1 MSQVYGLHGIK
12 SPNLSSGILNQI
24 FEDRF
29 VFEEGAYRAYVTD
42 EKTNIDQKDIQKMK
56 KQNTLKKEYKFCG
69 KGLHSGRPVTMT
81 LKPAP
86 VNTGIRF
93 VRTDIGPDAT
103 IDALAENV
111 SSTARSTTI
120 SSGEATVG
128 TIEHLLSALTG
139 LGVDNVLVD
148 IDSAEVPILDG
159 SAKPYV
165 EAIAPDGLA
174 EQDAPR
180 HYVTLKETV
189 EYKNPETGAFLRI
202 EPADTFSYDITI
214 DFNSRVLGV
223 QSARFDAGTD
233 YIREI
238 SACRTFCFF
247 HEVEY
252 LLANNLI
259 KGGDVDNALVIVE
272 HPITVE
278 QLKNVCSHIGKP
290 ELKVKDGYL
299 NESLHFDNECARHKL
314 LDLIGDL
321 RLTGGFLQA
330 KVTAYKSGHTINT
343 AVAKMV
349 REKIK

>member
-1 MSQVYGLHGIK
+1 MTI
-12 SPNLSSGILNQI
+12 
-24 FEDRF
+24 
-29 VFEEGAYRAYVTD
+29 
-42 EKTNIDQKDIQKMK
+42 
-56 KQNTLKKEYKFCG
+56 KQNTLKKEYVFSG
-69 KGLHSGRPVTMT
+69 KGLHSGRFATMT

-103 IDALAENV
+103 VDALAENV

-120 SSGEATVG
+120 SNGNASVG
-128 TIEHLLSALTG
+128 TIEHLLSAMTG
-139 LGVDNVLVD
+139 MGVDNVIVE
-148 IDSAEVPILDG
+148 IDGSEVPVLDG
-159 SAKPYV
+159 SAKPYAD
-165 EAIAPDGLA
+165 AIAPDGLA
-174 EQDAPR
+174 VQDAPR
-180 HYVTLKETV
+180 RYVEVTEKI
-189 EYKNPETGAFLRI
+189 EYRNPQTGAYLTI
-202 EPADTFSYDITI
+202 EPADTFSYDVTI
-214 DFNSRVLGV
+214 DFNSKVLGV

-272 HPITVE
+272 RPITVE

-290 ELKVKDGYL
+290 ELKVKNGYL
-299 NESLHFDNECARHKL
+299 NESLHFENECARHKL

-321 RLTGGFLQA
+321 RLTGGFLKA

-343 AVAKMV
+343 TVAKLVAAKMT
-349 REKIK
+349 E

>member
-1 MSQVYGLHGIK
+1 
-12 SPNLSSGILNQI
+12 
-24 FEDRF
+24 
-29 VFEEGAYRAYVTD
+29 
-42 EKTNIDQKDIQKMK
+42 MK
-56 KQNTLKKEYKFCG
+56 KQNTLKREYAFSG

-93 VRTDIGPDAT
+93 VRTD
-103 IDALAENV
+103 LAENV

-223 QSARFDAGTD
+223 QSAKYVAD
-233 YIREI
+233 
-238 SACRTFCFF
+238 C
-247 HEVEY
+247 
-252 LLANNLI
+252 
-259 KGGDVDNALVIVE
+259 K
-272 HPITVE
+272 TV
-278 QLKNVCSHIGKP
+278 
-290 ELKVKDGYL
+290 
-299 NESLHFDNECARHKL
+299 
-314 LDLIGDL
+314 
-321 RLTGGFLQA
+321 
-330 KVTAYKSGHTINT
+330 
-343 AVAKMV
+343 
-349 REKIK
+349 

>member
-1 MSQVYGLHGIK
+1 MTI
-12 SPNLSSGILNQI
+12 
-24 FEDRF
+24 
-29 VFEEGAYRAYVTD
+29 
-42 EKTNIDQKDIQKMK
+42 
-56 KQNTLKKEYKFCG
+56 KQNTLKKEYVFSG
-69 KGLHSGRPVTMT
+69 KGLHSGRFATMT

-86 VNTGIRF
+86 ENTGIRF

-103 IDALAENV
+103 VDALAENV

-120 SSGEATVG
+120 SNGKAVVG
-128 TIEHLLSALTG
+128 TIEHLLSAMTG
-139 LGVDNVLVD
+139 MGVDNVLVE
-148 IDSAEVPILDG
+148 IDGAEVPVLDG
-159 SAKPYV
+159 SAKPYAD
-165 EAIAPDGLA
+165 AIAPDGLA
-174 EQDAPR
+174 VQDAPR
-180 HYVTLKETV
+180 RYVEVTEKI
-189 EYKNPETGAFLRI
+189 EYRNPQTGAYLTI
-202 EPADTFSYDITI
+202 EPADTFSYDVTI
-214 DFNSRVLGV
+214 DFNSKVLGI

-290 ELKVKDGYL
+290 ELKVKNGYL
-299 NESLHFDNECARHKL
+299 NESLHFNNECARHKL

-321 RLTGGFLQA
+321 RLTGGFLKA

-343 AVAKMV
+343 AVAALV
-349 REKIK
+349 RDSIKKNINER

>member
-1 MSQVYGLHGIK
+1 M
-12 SPNLSSGILNQI
+12 
-24 FEDRF
+24 R
-29 VFEEGAYRAYVTD
+29 
-42 EKTNIDQKDIQKMK
+42 
-56 KQNTLKKEYKFCG
+56 KQNTLKREYTFEG
-69 KGLHSGRPVTMT
+69 KGLHSGMPVKMT

-86 VNTGIRF
+86 ADTGIRF
-93 VRTDIGPDAT
+93 IRTDIGPDAAVE
-103 IDALAENV
+103 ALAENV

-120 SSGEATVG
+120 SSGNATVG

-139 LGVDNVLVD
+139 LGVDNALIE
-148 IDSAEVPILDG
+148 IDNAEVPILDG

-165 EAIAPDGLA
+165 DAIGPDGLE
-174 EQDAPR
+174 EQDEPR
-180 HYVTLKETV
+180 RYVTLKGKI
-189 EYKNPETGAFLRI
+189 EYRNPETGAYLTI
-202 EPADTFSYDITI
+202 EPAETFSYDITI
-214 DFNSRVLGV
+214 DFNSKVLGI

-233 YIREI
+233 YIREV

-272 HPITVE
+272 NPITVE

-290 ELKVKDGYL
+290 ELKVKNGYL

-321 RLTGGFLQA
+321 RLSGGFLQA

-343 AVAKMV
+343 TVAKMIRATV
-349 REKIK
+349 K

>member
-1 MSQVYGLHGIK
+1 MTI
-12 SPNLSSGILNQI
+12 
-24 FEDRF
+24 
-29 VFEEGAYRAYVTD
+29 
-42 EKTNIDQKDIQKMK
+42 
-56 KQNTLKKEYKFCG
+56 KQNTLKKEYVFSG
-69 KGLHSGRPVTMT
+69 KGLHSGRFATMT

-103 IDALAENV
+103 VDALAENV

-120 SSGEATVG
+120 SNGNASVG
-128 TIEHLLSALTG
+128 TIEHLLSAMTG
-139 LGVDNVLVD
+139 MGVDNVIVE
-148 IDSAEVPILDG
+148 IDGAEVPVLDG
-159 SAKPYV
+159 SAKPYAD
-165 EAIAPDGLA
+165 AIAPDGLA
-174 EQDAPR
+174 VQDAPR
-180 HYVTLKETV
+180 RYVEVTEKI
-189 EYKNPETGAFLRI
+189 EYRNPQTGAYLTI
-202 EPADTFSYDITI
+202 EPADTFSYDVTI
-214 DFNSRVLGV
+214 DFNSKVLGV

-272 HPITVE
+272 RPITVE

-290 ELKVKDGYL
+290 ELKVKNGYL
-299 NESLHFDNECARHKL
+299 NESLHFENECARHKL

-321 RLTGGFLQA
+321 RLTGGFLKA

-343 AVAKMV
+343 TVAKLVAAKMT
-349 REKIK
+349 E

>member
-1 MSQVYGLHGIK
+1 M
-12 SPNLSSGILNQI
+12 
-24 FEDRF
+24 R
-29 VFEEGAYRAYVTD
+29 
-42 EKTNIDQKDIQKMK
+42 
-56 KQNTLKKEYKFCG
+56 KQNTLKREYTFEG
-69 KGLHSGRPVTMT
+69 KGLHSGMPVKMT

-86 VNTGIRF
+86 TDTGIRF
-93 VRTDIGPDAT
+93 IRTDIGPDAAVE
-103 IDALAENV
+103 ALAENV

-120 SSGEATVG
+120 SSGNATVG

-139 LGVDNVLVD
+139 LGVDNALIE
-148 IDSAEVPILDG
+148 IDNAEVPILDG

-165 EAIAPDGLA
+165 DAIGPDGLE
-174 EQDAPR
+174 EQDEPR
-180 HYVTLKETV
+180 RYVTLKGKI
-189 EYKNPETGAFLRI
+189 EYRNPETGAYLTI
-202 EPADTFSYDITI
+202 EPAETFSYDITI
-214 DFNSRVLGV
+214 DFNSKVLGI

-233 YIREI
+233 YIREV

-272 HPITVE
+272 NPITVE

-290 ELKVKDGYL
+290 ELKVKNGYL

-321 RLTGGFLQA
+321 RLSGGFLQA

-343 AVAKMV
+343 TVAKMIRATV
-349 REKIK
+349 K

>member
-1 MSQVYGLHGIK
+1 
-12 SPNLSSGILNQI
+12 
-24 FEDRF
+24 
-29 VFEEGAYRAYVTD
+29 
-42 EKTNIDQKDIQKMK
+42 MK
-56 KQNTLKKEYKFCG
+56 KQNTLKREYAFSG

-202 EPADTFSYDITI
+202 EPADTFS
-214 DFNSRVLGV
+214 
-223 QSARFDAGTD
+223 
-233 YIREI
+233 
-238 SACRTFCFF
+238 
-247 HEVEY
+247 
-252 LLANNLI
+252 
-259 KGGDVDNALVIVE
+259 
-272 HPITVE
+272 
-278 QLKNVCSHIGKP
+278 
-290 ELKVKDGYL
+290 
-299 NESLHFDNECARHKL
+299 
-314 LDLIGDL
+314 
-321 RLTGGFLQA
+321 
-330 KVTAYKSGHTINT
+330 
-343 AVAKMV
+343 
-349 REKIK
+349 

>member
-1 MSQVYGLHGIK
+1 M
-12 SPNLSSGILNQI
+12 
-24 FEDRF
+24 R
-29 VFEEGAYRAYVTD
+29 
-42 EKTNIDQKDIQKMK
+42 
-56 KQNTLKKEYKFCG
+56 KQNTLKKEYTFEG
-69 KGLHSGRPVTMT
+69 KGLHSGKSVKMT

-86 VNTGIRF
+86 ANTGIRF
-93 VRTDIGPDAT
+93 TRTDIGQDAT
-103 IDALAENV
+103 VDALAENV

-120 SSGEATVG
+120 SSGNVVVG

-139 LGVDNVLVD
+139 LGVDNVLID
-148 IDSAEVPILDG
+148 IDNAEVPILDG

-165 EAIAPDGLA
+165 DAIAPDGLD
-174 EQDAPR
+174 EQDEPR
-180 HYVTLKETV
+180 RYVTLKEKV
-189 EYKNPETGAFLRI
+189 EYRNPETGAYLTI
-202 EPADTFSYDITI
+202 EPADTFSYGITI
-214 DFNSRVLGV
+214 DFNSKVLGI

-272 HPITVE
+272 NPITVE

-290 ELKVKDGYL
+290 ELKVKNGYL

-343 AVAKMV
+343 TVAKLV
-349 REKIK
+349 RAEVAGKK